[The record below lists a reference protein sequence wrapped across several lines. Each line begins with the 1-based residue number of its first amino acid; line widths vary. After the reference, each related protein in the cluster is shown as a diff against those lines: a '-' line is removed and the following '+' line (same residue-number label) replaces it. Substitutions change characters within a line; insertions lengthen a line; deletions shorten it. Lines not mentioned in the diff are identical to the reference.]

1 MGIQGI
7 LQFAIIAWA
16 LRKLQINSPMQIT
29 TRFAKQAGAFFA
41 AWRNGTS
48 GSVDPASAANTSHSS
63 MAPNAESKAFNAITL
78 EAWRSFFA
86 TWPTPQAN
94 ATPRVHKPRFN
105 IEQFSAFAPAFRQ
118 AADTHRERGTAA
130 NLWKVTGLGHDE
142 LRNSEVLAWFLNAFA
157 EHGQGSRILEI
168 FLATTLAQGNPQAKI
183 QPEDVRNGPYW
194 TNTESLPLG
203 DMKSRVDIEIE
214 SPSFLLFIEV
224 KIRAPETGDQLER
237 YVDLIQRKA
246 GNRRWQVVFLTP
258 QGREARNLALGPHVS
273 SISWKQFGTAIAAHL
288 DKEELGVV
296 PTVMLRHYADYVQ
309 TLS

>member
-1 MGIQGI
+1 M
-7 LQFAIIAWA
+7 
-16 LRKLQINSPMQIT
+16 T
-29 TRFAKQAGAFFA
+29 TRFAEQAGAFFA
-41 AWRNGTS
+41 AWLNCTS
-48 GSVDPASAANTSHSS
+48 SGFDQAAAANTYQPS
-63 MAPNAESKAFNAITL
+63 MAPNAESKAFNTITL
-78 EAWRSFFA
+78 DAWRAFFA
-86 TWPTPQAN
+86 AWPTPQTT
-94 ATPRVHKPRFN
+94 ATPSIHNPRFHR
-105 IEQFSAFAPAFRQ
+105 EQFGAFASAFRQ
-118 AADTHRERGTAA
+118 AADAHRQRGTAA
-130 NLWKVTGLGHDE
+130 NLWKVAGLGHDE
-142 LRNSEVLAWFLNAFA
+142 LRNSEVLAWFLNKFG

-168 FLATTLAQGNPQAKI
+168 FLATTLAQGSPEAKI